1 MDQRLFG
8 GYRRLRRALLGALTL
23 LVATIGGLVWSAPAH
38 ADESTK
44 VLLVLDVS
52 GSMNEPISSG
62 GTKFA
67 AAKRALKKVADAMP
81 AGTQVGLRVYG
92 SKIAEPKE
100 RNPKA
105 CTDTELV
112 LPIGPL
118 DRR

>member
-1 MDQRLFG
+1 MA
-8 GYRRLRRALLGALTL
+8 LRRWLPCALLAGCSLG
-23 LVATIGGLVWSAPAH
+23 LVAALSAPLPAR
-38 ADESTK
+38 AEESTK
-44 VLLVLDVS
+44 VLLLLDVS

-92 SKIAEPKE
+92 SRIAEPKE

-105 CTDTELV
+105 CTPT
-112 LPIGPL
+112 PSW
-118 DRR
+118 